1 MSTAGAQM
9 LQTAQ
14 NLIKETGKILHL
26 SDEHI
31 QKLVAPDS
39 IHEAVLE
46 IVLDSGAKKFFQAF
60 RVQHNNTLGPY
71 KGGIRFHPQVSVE
84 EVQALA
90 TLMSIKCSVA
100 GIPLGG
106 GKGGIIVDPK
116 TLSEKELEKLSRAY
130 VGAFFEFIGE
140 EKDIPAPDVNTNGQI
155 MSWMVAEYIKLK
167 AESLKLEAGEIGEEQ
182 ISKWR
187 GSFTGKPLEIGGS
200 LGRTE
205 ATGRGGVIALKAL
218 LSKLGSTFHT
228 SSSKPTI
235 AVQGF
240 GNVGYYFAK
249 IASEEGFNVVSVS
262 DSKGG
267 IIYKN
272 MEPLDVPLVMSCKK
286 EKGNLS
292 GCYCVGG
299 VCDLRGGRPISN
311 AELLELPVDILVPS
325 ALENVINGENMTK
338 IKAKIVVEMANGPVT
353 EEAQNYLVNKG
364 VQIIPD
370 VFANSGGVTVS
381 YLEWRQNV
389 ENQRWT
395 EKDVNSK
402 MLNLMTAAFESI
414 WNRSQKMK
422 TSLKNAAFEVAIE
435 RMLT

>member
-14 NLIKETGKILHL
+14 NLIKETGKTLHL
-26 SDEHI
+26 SEEQI
-31 QKLVAPDS
+31 QKLVRPNR
-39 IHEAVLE
+39 IHKANLK
-46 IVLDSGAKKFFQAF
+46 ISLDNGESRTFEAF
-60 RVQHNNTLGPY
+60 RVQHNNNLGPY

-116 TLSEKELEKLSRAY
+116 TLSETELERMSRAY
-130 VGAFFEFIGE
+130 VDAFFEFIGE

-155 MSWMVAEYIKLK
+155 MSWMVDEYIKLK
-167 AESLKLEAGEIGEEQ
+167 AQNSNLKMNEVTEGQ
-182 ISKWR
+182 RSKWR
-187 GSFTGKPLEIGGS
+187 GSFTGKPIEIGGS

-218 LSKLGSTFHT
+218 LSKLGSNFKT
-228 SSSKPTI
+228 SGTKPTV

-249 IASEEGFNVVSVS
+249 IASDEGFDVVAVS

-267 IIYKN
+267 IVYKD
-272 MEPLDVPLVMSCKK
+272 MEPLDIPLVMNCKK
-286 EKGNLS
+286 EKGTLS
-292 GCYCVGG
+292 GCYCAGG

-311 AELLELPVDILVPS
+311 EELLELPVDILVPS
-325 ALENVINGENMTK
+325 ALENVINAENMTK
-338 IKAKIVVEMANGPVT
+338 IKAKIIVEMANGPLT
-353 EEAQNYLVNKG
+353 EEAQSHLVKKG

-381 YLEWRQNV
+381 YLEWKQNM
-389 ENQRWT
+389 ENQKWT
-395 EKDVNSK
+395 EEDVNAK
-402 MLNLMTAAFESI
+402 LYELMTAAFESI
-414 WNRSQKMK
+414 WNTSEK
-422 TSLKNAAFEVAIE
+422 TKSSLKNAAFEVAIE